1 MAVTLIVET
10 GAIIANSNSYASE
23 AEYEAYYEAHLRGA
37 AMLELEDDEIKQLL
51 IMATRAID
59 AGIEFKGSQV
69 SIEQTLE
76 WPRFG
81 VTLPYDPNV
90 GAVSGVATG
99 NENIERNMPLEYPSN
114 EIPKK
119 LKDATIELCRFLY
132 ASDRDVDAD
141 TAAVKR
147 EKVDA
152 IETEYFAGTTPDILP
167 ESVVRLLR
175 VLTVSAPS
183 TSGPAPATG
192 GLLVRR

>member
-1 MAVTLIVET
+1 MAVTLVVEDGT
-10 GAIIANSNSYASE
+10 IIANANSYASLVE
-23 AEYEAYYEAHLRGA
+23 FRAYYEAHLRGA
-37 AMLELEDDEIKQLL
+37 ELYAVSNTIATQLL

-69 SIEQTLE
+69 SIDQTLE

-90 GAVSGVATG
+90 GAVTGVATG
-99 NENIERNMPLEYPSN
+99 NENIERKQPLEFPAD

-132 ASDRDVDAD
+132 AADRDVDAD
-141 TAAVKR
+141 SAAVKR
-147 EKVDA
+147 EKVDV

-183 TSGPAPATG
+183 ATGPAPATG